1 MNHLQFNKL
10 DWQSLYRDD
19 VNYCLKILNNFVP
32 KQQWEY
38 QLIIDDEVN
47 WPVWTFNS
55 QDKMFAFWSD
65 DMINFHFNHQG
76 LAKFFNNYTK
86 SFKFDGRL
94 LSQSSDVQINQKI
107 MEILQKLGFNY
118 TNRFDK
124 SFQKLKQIVDLV
136 TNYEQLIEQINNQV
150 SFKAVASKTINI

>member
-1 MNHLQFNKL
+1 MNSSQFNQL
-10 DWQSLYRDD
+10 DWQSLYQDD
-19 VNYCLKILNNFVP
+19 VNYCLKILNNFAP

-38 QLIIDDEVN
+38 QLMIDDQLN

-55 QDKMFAFWSD
+55 QDKMLAFWSD

-76 LAKFFNNYTK
+76 LAQFFNNYIK
-86 SFKFDGRL
+86 AFKFDGRL
-94 LSQSSDVQINQKI
+94 LSQSSDTQINQKI
-107 MEILQKLGFNY
+107 LEVLQKVDFNY

-124 SFQKLKQIVDLV
+124 TFQKYKQIANLV

-150 SFKAVASKTINI
+150 SSKPVASKEFRI